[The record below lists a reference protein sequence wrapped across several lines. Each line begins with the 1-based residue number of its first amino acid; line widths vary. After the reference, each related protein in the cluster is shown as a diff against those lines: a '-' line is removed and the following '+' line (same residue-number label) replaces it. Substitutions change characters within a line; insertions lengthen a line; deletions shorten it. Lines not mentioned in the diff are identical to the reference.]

1 MALVL
6 PDPILFHLPQD
17 DSPGS
22 VHAHRCYPSY
32 NCPSHASL
40 KCSLLQAVCPL
51 RVMVLNVYCYG
62 SSVPDMQ
69 RWPINVC
76 WINQNMITWMHKEG
90 SQEDKNSW
98 ESSWALRTPWGPC
111 ASGSDG
117 GIWLSNLEE
126 AVLKALLPPACIT
139 DSTCP
144 ISQDPQGF
152 LCEHLPSHWV
162 RNRNGNNNHKQ
173 NSKPS
178 SHCWPCNTTPSG
190 WSFSENTSLLHL
202 VS

>member
-1 MALVL
+1 MIAQVLSMFTDATPVITVL
-6 PDPILFHLPQD
+6 PMLLWNVF
-17 DSPGS
+17 
-22 VHAHRCYPSY
+22 SY
-32 NCPSHASL
+32 KLYVPW
-40 KCSLLQAVCPL
+40 
-51 RVMVLNVYCYG
+51 VMVLNVYCYG
-62 SSVPDMQ
+62 SSVPGMQ
-69 RWPINVC
+69 WWPINVC

-90 SQEDKNSW
+90 SQENKNGW

-126 AVLKALLPPACIT
+126 AVLKALLPLACIT

-162 RNRNGNNNHKQ
+162 RNRNGNNNHK
-173 NSKPS
+173 
-178 SHCWPCNTTPSG
+178 
-190 WSFSENTSLLHL
+190 
-202 VS
+202 